1 MTTKKIIEAMASKDP
16 WRSPEGKTPERT
28 HYSAI
33 ARLDRPEKPGI
44 AVQEGGEGEVCAVS
58 GEPALSKQDA
68 MQQPVTSAES
78 LLDVQEA
85 QTIKRTES
93 EAAIGGQ

>member
-1 MTTKKIIEAMASKDP
+1 
-16 WRSPEGKTPERT
+16 
-28 HYSAI
+28 
-33 ARLDRPEKPGI
+33 
-44 AVQEGGEGEVCAVS
+44 
-58 GEPALSKQDA
+58 